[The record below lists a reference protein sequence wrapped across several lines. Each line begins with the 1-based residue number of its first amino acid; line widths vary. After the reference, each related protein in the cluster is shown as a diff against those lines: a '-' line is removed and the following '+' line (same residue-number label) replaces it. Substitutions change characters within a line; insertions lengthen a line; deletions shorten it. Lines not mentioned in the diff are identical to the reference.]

1 MSNEVTPQD
10 LDRRAEQMR
19 KRATEQ
25 ILYARDVVN
34 LPKYDSAAISL
45 RPSPIAIANGSR
57 LPNNPPPARMDDPE
71 HLLRHAQ
78 LDAYTDR
85 QAVNQFHSY
94 DYDPCRSR

>member
-1 MSNEVTPQD
+1 MTIDTEEMVK
-10 LDRRAEQMR
+10 RAEVAK
-19 KRATEQ
+19 KRQLEQ
-25 ILYARDVVN
+25 TLYARDVAN

-57 LPNNPPPARMDDPE
+57 LPNNPPPARVDDPE
-71 HLLRHAQ
+71 HLLRQAQ
-78 LDAYTDR
+78 LDVYTDR